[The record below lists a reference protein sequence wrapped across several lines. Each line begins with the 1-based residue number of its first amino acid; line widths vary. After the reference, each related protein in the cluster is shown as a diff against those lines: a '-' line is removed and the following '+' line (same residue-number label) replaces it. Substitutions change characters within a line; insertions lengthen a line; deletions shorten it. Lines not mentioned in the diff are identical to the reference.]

1 MQIDIR
7 EEKKAIN
14 KQVDAIVKKIL
25 ENQEGFKIST
35 FHLSEL
41 PESNNWENHPNIDPV
56 FKSHVEKLDAY
67 KKDCLYWFSCDDA
80 TKAKTL
86 NNALNQYR
94 TKNSKLDD
102 YRVVPTTNRHNSNT
116 NIIYVG
122 VRRGSTAKNPKCT
135 NIIGRINQHLGYY
148 KQRKTQGLQ
157 LLHWAKELDI
167 NITLHVVHFNDELG
181 SLLYVIEKAIAK
193 ELVPHCGRH

>member
-1 MQIDIR
+1 MNIDIR
-7 EEKKAIN
+7 EETKAIEE
-14 KQVDAIVKKIL
+14 QVEAIVEKIL
-25 ENQEGFKIST
+25 VNQDKFKIST

-41 PESNNWENHPNIDPV
+41 PESNNWENHPNIDPI
-56 FKSHVEKLDAY
+56 FKRHVEKLDTY
-67 KKDCLYWFSCDDA
+67 KKDCLYWFSCEDA
-80 TKAKTL
+80 EKATIL

-94 TKNSKLDD
+94 TKYSGRND
-102 YRVVPTTNRHNSNT
+102 YRVVPTSNQYNSDT

-157 LLHWAKELDI
+157 LLHWAKYLDI
-167 NITLHVVHFNDELG
+167 DVTLHVVHFNDELG